1 MMQDALVSALEAVG
15 QRVRVK
21 ERERERE
28 SRCGGCLH
36 QEEQGERD
44 AEGARS

>member
-21 ERERERE
+21 ERERE